1 MLAVI
6 IVVVIVVIA
15 LIGALSMA
23 ARRRRLQRQFGPEY
37 DRVVGEQDSRRR
49 ADAELA
55 GRQKRVRKLD
65 IQPLT
70 DEARSRYLAQWLT
83 IQEQFVDSPQT
94 ANADAYALVTTVMR
108 ERGYP
113 VDDDEQV
120 LADLSVEHAE
130 TVGHFRSAQEVTR
143 GTTAGDVPTEDL
155 RQAFIHYRALFADL
169 LGDPALLS
177 ADQSAAALNGRST
190 STYET
195 PAQPVTED
203 DVVPVADDALEP
215 VDDDLAPV
223 DAEADP
229 IVDEAGPASDE
240 LAADPARTDPDG
252 VPVTAPYSE
261 QPLSSPRQ
269 QGR

>member
-23 ARRRRLQRQFGPEY
+23 ARRRRLRQQFGPEY

-49 ADAELA
+49 GEAELA
-55 GRQKRVRKLD
+55 GRQRRVRKLD
-65 IQPLT
+65 IQPLS
-70 DEARSRYLAQWLT
+70 DDARNRYLAQWQT

-94 ANADAYALVTTVMR
+94 ANTDAYALVTTVMR

-113 VDDDEQV
+113 VDDNEQV

-130 TVGHFRSAQEVTR
+130 TVGHF
-143 GTTAGDVPTEDL
+143 PTEDL

-177 ADQSAAALNGRST
+177 ADQSAAALNGSGT

-195 PAQPVTED
+195 ASVPAQPVSDD
-203 DVVPVADDALEP
+203 DVPSVTDEVDPVTDEAEPVSYESEPVADE
-215 VDDDLAPV
+215 V
-223 DAEADP
+223 
-229 IVDEAGPASDE
+229 
-240 LAADPARTDPDG
+240 AADPARTDPDG
-252 VPVTAPYSE
+252 VPVTAAGAE

>member
-23 ARRRRLQRQFGPEY
+23 ARRRRLQQQFGPEY

-49 ADAELA
+49 AEAELA
-55 GRQKRVRKLD
+55 GRQRRVRKLD
-65 IQPLT
+65 IQPLS
-70 DEARSRYLAQWLT
+70 DDARNRYLAQWQT

-94 ANADAYALVTTVMR
+94 ANTDAYALVTTVMR

-113 VDDDEQV
+113 VDDNEQV

-130 TVGHFRSAQEVTR
+130 TVGHFRSAQEVTA
-143 GTTAGDVPTEDL
+143 GSATGDVPTEDL

-177 ADQSAAALNGRST
+177 ADQSAAALNGSGT
-190 STYET
+190 SAYET
-195 PAQPVTED
+195 ASVPAQPVSDD
-203 DVVPVADDALEP
+203 DVPPVTDEVDPVTDEADPVSYESEPVADE
-215 VDDDLAPV
+215 V
-223 DAEADP
+223 
-229 IVDEAGPASDE
+229 
-240 LAADPARTDPDG
+240 AADPARTDPDG
-252 VPVTAPYSE
+252 VPVSAVGAE

>member
-1 MLAVI
+1 
-6 IVVVIVVIA
+6 
-15 LIGALSMA
+15 MA

-37 DRVVGEQDSRRR
+37 DRVVGEQDSRLR
-49 ADAELA
+49 AESELA

-70 DEARSRYLAQWLT
+70 DEARSRYLAQWQT

-120 LADLSVEHAE
+120 LADLSVEHAA
-130 TVGHFRSAQEVTR
+130 TVGHFRSAQEVTS

-195 PAQPVTED
+195 PVQPVTED
-203 DVVPVADDALEP
+203 DLEP
-215 VDDDLAPV
+215 VVDDVDPV
-223 DAEADP
+223 VDDVDPVMDDVDPVMDEADP
-229 IVDEAGPASDE
+229 AVDEADPASDE

-261 QPLSSPRQ
+261 PLSSPRH

>member
-23 ARRRRLQRQFGPEY
+23 ARRRRLRQQFGPEY

-49 ADAELA
+49 AEAELA
-55 GRQKRVRKLD
+55 GRQRRVRKLD

-70 DEARSRYLAQWLT
+70 DEARNRYLVQWQT

-130 TVGHFRSAQEVTR
+130 TVGHFRSAQEITG

-177 ADQSAAALNGRST
+177 ADQSAATLNGRST
-190 STYET
+190 SSYET
-195 PAQPVTED
+195 PARPVAPD
-203 DVVPVADDALEP
+203 DLEPASDEMDPVADEMDPVSDDLEP
-215 VDDDLAPV
+215 AR
-223 DAEADP
+223 
-229 IVDEAGPASDE
+229 DE
-240 LAADPARTDPDG
+240 LAADPSSTEPDG
-252 VPVTAPYSE
+252 VPVTATYAE